1 MNHSL
6 QGKPL
11 LGKGMSESLTGT
23 LDAPFPEYQTLPADP
38 MVVLNNWLERAR
50 RVGIR
55 EPRALALATADS
67 QGRPS
72 TRIIVISEISA
83 RGLVFATHA
92 GSQKG
97 RELLENPWASG
108 VLYWRETSQ
117 QIIFNGIAEQLSPER
132 ADAQWQSRPYATHPM
147 SVASRQS
154 EELLDIESLRAQA
167 QRLAQVG
174 GPLPRPPGYCLFE
187 LCLES
192 VEFWAN
198 GSGRMHER
206 LRYDRCAEGWKHR
219 RLQP

>member
-1 MNHSL
+1 MNSSV

-23 LDAPFPEYQTLPADP
+23 LDAPFPEYQSLPDEP
-38 MVVLNNWLERAR
+38 MTVLRNWLERAR

-55 EPRALALATADS
+55 EPKALALATADS

-72 TRIIVISEISA
+72 TRIVVISEISE
-83 RGLVFATHA
+83 RGVVFATHA
-92 GSQKG
+92 DSQKG
-97 RELLENPWASG
+97 RELTQNPWASG

-117 QIIFNGIAEQLSPER
+117 QIILNGIAERLPEER
-132 ADAQWQSRPYATHPM
+132 ADAQWLSRPYATHPM

-154 EELLDIESLRAQA
+154 EELTDTQSLRAEA
-167 QRLAQVG
+167 HRLAESG
-174 GPLPRPPGYCLFE
+174 GPLPRPPSYCLFE

-198 GSGRMHER
+198 GSERLHER
-206 LRYDRCAEGWKHR
+206 LRYDRSAEGWRHR